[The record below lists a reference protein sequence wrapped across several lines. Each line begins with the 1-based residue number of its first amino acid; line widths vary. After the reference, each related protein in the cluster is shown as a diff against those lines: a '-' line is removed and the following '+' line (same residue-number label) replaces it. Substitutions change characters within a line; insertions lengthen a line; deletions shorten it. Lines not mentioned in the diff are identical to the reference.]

1 MSLKH
6 RIRLLEKRAI
16 PMDWLILECE
26 VEPNQQQLES
36 MQHAHNKGRTAILFG
51 LRYDW
56 AWMYGTQINK
66 PWIS

>member
-1 MSLKH
+1 MSLKR

-26 VEPNQQQLES
+26 VEPIES
-36 MQHAHNKGRTAILFG
+36 MQYAHDKGRIAILFG

-66 PWIS
+66 PWVS